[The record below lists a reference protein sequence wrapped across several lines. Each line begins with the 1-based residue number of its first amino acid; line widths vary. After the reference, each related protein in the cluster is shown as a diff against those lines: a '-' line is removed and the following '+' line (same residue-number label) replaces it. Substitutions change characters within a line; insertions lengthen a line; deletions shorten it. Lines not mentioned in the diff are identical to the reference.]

1 MEWFGNINWAEIS
14 WAKVFTSE
22 AFATFC
28 RVLVLLTG
36 AIPAAYLVGKLI
48 KKKVTARYSKHHGM
62 LAGRIFY
69 YAMLAFVVV
78 AILRDLNFELT
89 PLLGA
94 AGVVGIAV
102 GFASQTSVSNVISGL
117 FLIAEKPFAIGDI
130 VNIADTTG
138 EVLSVDMLSVKLR
151 TFDNQFV
158 RLPNETII
166 KSKVTNI
173 SRFPIRRIDIQI
185 GVAYKE
191 KISHVR
197 ETLLSVARDT
207 PQCLQEPEP
216 VIIFSGFGDSSLNFL
231 FAVWAKR
238 EEWLTAKNAIQEKI
252 KERFD
257 EEQIEIPFPQRTIHF
272 APQSDPFFVNGMLPD
287 SLSAPAGSRDLRE
300 GGGVPNGNS
309 QETGHNSRD

>member
-1 MEWFGNINWAEIS
+1 MEWLGNIDWGEVS
-14 WAKVFTSE
+14 WVKVFTSE
-22 AFATFC
+22 AFATFL
-28 RVLVLLTG
+28 RVFVLLTG
-36 AIPAAYLVGKLI
+36 ALPAAYFVGKLI
-48 KKKVTARYSKHHGM
+48 QKKVTARYSKHHGM

-69 YAMLAFVVV
+69 YAILAFVVV

-102 GFASQTSVSNVISGL
+102 GFASQTSVSNVISGI

-138 EVLSVDMLSVKLR
+138 EVLSVDMLSIKLR

-173 SRFPIRRIDIQI
+173 SRFPIRRVDIQI
-185 GVAYKE
+185 SVAYKE

-238 EEWLTAKNAIQEKI
+238 EEWLAVKNTIQEKI
-252 KERFD
+252 KERFS
-257 EEQIEIPFPQRTIHF
+257 EEGIEIPFPQRTIHF
-272 APQSDPFFVNGMLPD
+272 APQSDPMFVHAMLPE
-287 SLSAPAGSRDLRE
+287 SPTARAGSPNISQGGDPRRGNPQGPNSECRE
-300 GGGVPNGNS
+300 
-309 QETGHNSRD
+309 